1 MKIPILPS
9 HERLIPSLVAKDI
22 CSIQPMTG
30 EAAAIFA
37 LRTAINQEV
46 PDPVDG
52 DRQHSFLYGWQRFY
66 HGEWIAEHVWTNL
79 KIKGL

>member
-22 CSIQPMTG
+22 CSVQPMTG
-30 EAAAIFA
+30 DAAVIFEMKIT
-37 LRTAINQEV
+37 REEV
-46 PDPVDG
+46 QYPVDG

-66 HGEWIAEHVWTNL
+66 HGEWIAEHVWTDL